1 MLYNSFYVGLCSQST
16 TLAANLLAQVEGLI
30 ARASV
35 CQSFADMHFR
45 KLDAEDAF
53 SAELFVMHE
62 VDADGA
68 IKIFSDDDAW
78 AGKVKAV
85 TDAVS
90 KEVDVL
96 KAAQERQSDILAQLQ
111 QQGNETQE
119 KLDKTQAKLDQLI
132 SAVALLAKN
141 PSAQD
146 QSD

>member
-1 MLYNSFYVGLCSQST
+1 M
-16 TLAANLLAQVEGLI
+16 

-45 KLDAEDAF
+45 KLDAKHAF

-62 VDADGA
+62 VDADGNRQ
-68 IKIFSDDDAW
+68 SELSETDAW

-90 KEVDVL
+90 KEVIVL
-96 KAAQERQSDILAQLQ
+96 KAAQERQSEVLETVLEQQEKLQ
-111 QQGNETQE
+111 QQGEE
-119 KLDKTQAKLDQLI
+119 TQAKLDQLI

-141 PSAQD
+141 SSAQD
-146 QSD
+146 QSG

>member
-1 MLYNSFYVGLCSQST
+1 M
-16 TLAANLLAQVEGLI
+16 

-35 CQSFADMHFR
+35 CQSFADMHFK
-45 KLDAEDAF
+45 KLNANGAF

-62 VDADGA
+62 VDEFGV
-68 IKIFSDDDAW
+68 IQSELSETDAW

-90 KEVDVL
+90 KEVIVL

-119 KLDKTQAKLDQLI
+119 KLDKTQAKLEAKLDQLI
-132 SAVALLAKN
+132 SAVELLAKN
-141 PSAQD
+141 PSA
-146 QSD
+146 

>member
-45 KLDAEDAF
+45 KLGAENAF

-68 IKIFSDDDAW
+68 IQSELSETDAW

-141 PSAQD
+141 PSARD
-146 QSD
+146 

>member
-1 MLYNSFYVGLCSQST
+1 M
-16 TLAANLLAQVEGLI
+16 

-45 KLDAEDAF
+45 KLDAKDAF

-68 IKIFSDDDAW
+68 IQSELSEGDAW

-90 KEVDVL
+90 KEVSVL
-96 KAAQERQSDILAQLQ
+96 KAAQERQREVLEQLRETVLEQQEKLQ
-111 QQGNETQE
+111 QQGEETQE
-119 KLDKTQAKLDQLI
+119 KLNQIIL
-132 SAVALLAKN
+132 AVALLAKN
-141 PSAQD
+141 Q
-146 QSD
+146 